1 MTAHLRSC
9 ETGEPFLEEHRLM
22 ARDGTIAWFL
32 DEASVVPGATG
43 RRLPTTTA
51 RIDISERKPLE
62 YALAHRTK
70 ELRRHVAA
78 STAGNGFDVGCL
90 VDPQAHGAILGDGTG
105 PVQILVNRSDEPDP
119 AAPAA
124 RGDGDGWDARGTD
137 EPRGGRGGGV
147 RARRARAPR
156 ADEEMR

>member
-70 ELRRHVAA
+70 ELRRQVGPGARRGTASTSAA
-78 STAGNGFDVGCL
+78 SSIHRHTARSSATAQVRSRSSST
-90 VDPQAHGAILGDGTG
+90 GATSLTQLRQQLEATAMAGT
-105 PVQILVNRSDEPDP
+105 L
-119 AAPAA
+119 AAPTSLVA
-124 RGDGDGWDARGTD
+124 DAEAGC
-137 EPRGGRGGGV
+137 V
-147 RARRARAPR
+147 RAERALRALTRR
-156 ADEEMR
+156 